1 MSFRKKKR
9 PKLIDDFPISN
20 SAFMYIH
27 NRRNSTREP
36 LYETLDR
43 ILEQHERLTGEKKE
57 LDEEKAGPEIT
68 ILFICRQKNGH
79 R

>member
-1 MSFRKKKR
+1 
-9 PKLIDDFPISN
+9 LIDDFPISN

-43 ILEQHERLTGEKKE
+43 ILEQHERLTSGKTE
-57 LDEEKAGPEIT
+57 LDEEEKED
-68 ILFICRQKNGH
+68 LK
-79 R
+79 

>member
-43 ILEQHERLTGEKKE
+43 ILEQHERLTSEKIE
-57 LDEEKAGPEIT
+57 LDEEEKAD
-68 ILFICRQKNGH
+68 LK
-79 R
+79 